1 MKTKLLKN
9 VFSSAIITGFIA
21 FSVSCTVKQEND
33 VCRVTALNDSLW
45 KCSSWISVSDA
56 PVVTGK
62 VIDGTRSADGASWFV
77 TTVTNSKDVRQALWM
92 TTGLGVYDI
101 YVNGTLA
108 GDEILKPGFTHYQ
121 KTRQSFTYDITYGEN
136 DGYDIYYC
144 NNTKDKVTG
153 IFVTIFPS
161 SKESKKGLT
170 KGMDVFIP

>member
-1 MKTKLLKN
+1 MLLQRFSVILLYNLKIYTFLFMKTKLLKN

-33 VCRVTALNDSLW
+33 VCRVAALNDSIW

-92 TTGLGVYDI
+92 TTGLGVYYI
-101 YVNGTLA
+101 C
-108 GDEILKPGFTHYQ
+108 KRH
-121 KTRQSFTYDITYGEN
+121 
-136 DGYDIYYC
+136 
-144 NNTKDKVTG
+144 TG
-153 IFVTIFPS
+153 W
-161 SKESKKGLT
+161 
-170 KGMDVFIP
+170 

>member
-1 MKTKLLKN
+1 MLYNFKIYTFLFMKTKLLKN

-33 VCRVTALNDSLW
+33 VCRVAALNDSIW

-92 TTGLGVYDI
+92 TTDLGVYDI

-121 KTRQSFTYDITYGEN
+121 KTRLSFTYDITNVYNSDKGEEN
-136 DGYDIYYC
+136 IL
-144 NNTKDKVTG
+144 
-153 IFVTIFPS
+153 S
-161 SKESKKGLT
+161 
-170 KGMDVFIP
+170 